1 MVAGPIRSV
10 AHRIVLISRRD
21 TVRVTTAAS
30 NLLGT
35 NAIARRA
42 RSSRSGILNH
52 FVFDYR
58 TYSWLHYF
66 GFCACSSTIC
76 DCNWARGEVLKRVID
91 HVVCAEA
98 GYEIHLGR
106 ATDTGDHCSQRLGDL
121 DGEGPDA
128 TRRADD

>member
-1 MVAGPIRSV
+1 MVAGPIRNV

-35 NAIARRA
+35 DAIARRA
-42 RSSRSGILNH
+42 RSSRSGISNH

-76 DCNWARGEVLKRVID
+76 DCNWALTVSASPL
-91 HVVCAEA
+91 
-98 GYEIHLGR
+98 YR
-106 ATDTGDHCSQRLGDL
+106 ASAMLRWFDTQSSWS
-121 DGEGPDA
+121 EPK
-128 TRRADD
+128 